1 MYHLLPFDLEDI
13 SISLCS
19 YQDLG
24 CSAFVKLP
32 LAKKKLPLSSVM
44 SSGNS
49 HEMHGTV
56 QAFMTYILPLRP
68 IKICP
73 LYQVE
78 GVIMKLPLP
87 NSLDSALVE

>member
-1 MYHLLPFDLEDI
+1 MYHLLPFDLQDI

-24 CSAFVKLP
+24 YSAFVKLP
-32 LAKKKLPLSSVM
+32 LAICLYPVM

-78 GVIMKLPLP
+78 GVIMKLPFP

>member
-1 MYHLLPFDLEDI
+1 MLLPGSGIL
-13 SISLCS
+13 SICKTTS
-19 YQDLG
+19 G
-24 CSAFVKLP
+24 N
-32 LAKKKLPLSSVM
+32 LPLSSVM

-78 GVIMKLPLP
+78 GVIMKLPFP